1 MILNQI
7 KASPT
12 TLFLKKDNRPFLIAG
27 PCSAETEEQVL
38 TTAHQLA
45 GADVDLFRSGI
56 WKPRTRPGAFE
67 GKGSAALPWLKR
79 VKEETGLKTTIEVA
93 TALQVE
99 KALKFGIDVLWIGA
113 RSTANPFSVQEIANA
128 LQGVDIPVMVK
139 NPTNPDLELWIGAIE
154 RVKASGI
161 KQIAAIH
168 RGFSTYA
175 KSMFRNEPYW
185 EIPIELRR
193 RMPDI
198 PLFCDHSHM
207 CGNRVDLQSVAQYAL
222 DLNYD
227 GLMTET
233 HCDPDHAWS
242 DAQQQIT
249 PSAYLQLIQSLEFK
263 RETTD
268 DLDFLQHLDSIRH
281 QIDDLDFE
289 VLNLLA
295 KRMKLSEEIGL
306 HKKHNKV
313 SVFQVARW
321 NEILEKAKVM
331 GRERGLS
338 EGFISNYL
346 SAVHQESIAKQ
357 TGVKDEEGLRRLG
370 D

>member
-7 KASPT
+7 EASPT
-12 TLFLKKDNRPFLIAG
+12 TMFLKKDNRPFLIAG
-27 PCSAETEEQVL
+27 PCSAETEEQVME
-38 TTAHQLA
+38 TARGLA
-45 GADVDLFRSGI
+45 EAGVDLFRSGI
-56 WKPRTRPGAFE
+56 WKPRTRPGVFE
-67 GKGSAALPWLKR
+67 GKGSVALPWLQR
-79 VKEETGLKTTIEVA
+79 VKAETGLHTTIEVA
-93 TALQVE
+93 NARQVD
-99 KALKFGIDVLWIGA
+99 KALLHQIDVLWIGA
-113 RSTANPFSVQEIANA
+113 RSTANPFSVQEIADA
-128 LQGVDIPVMVK
+128 LKGVDIPVMVK

-154 RVKASGI
+154 RIQAVGI
-161 KQIAAIH
+161 QQIAAIH
-168 RGFSTYA
+168 RGFSSYA
-175 KSMFRNEPYW
+175 KSVFRNEPYW

-198 PLFCDHSHM
+198 PLFCDNSHI
-207 CGNRVDLQSVAQYAL
+207 CGNRKELLSVAQYAI

-233 HCDPDHAWS
+233 HCDPDRAWS
-242 DAQQQIT
+242 DPQQQIT
-249 PSAYLQLIQSLEFK
+249 PAAYIDLIQHLDFK

-268 DLDFLQHLDSIRH
+268 DLAFLQHLDLIRH

-289 VLNLLA
+289 ILNLLA
-295 KRMKLSEEIGL
+295 RRMKLSEEIGL
-306 HKKHNKV
+306 HKKQSKV

-346 SAVHQESIAKQ
+346 SAVHQESIAVQAKA
-357 TGVKDEEGLRRLG
+357 KDEA
-370 D
+370 

>member
-7 KASPT
+7 EASPT
-12 TLFLKKDNRPFLIAG
+12 TMFLKKDNRPFLIAG
-27 PCSAETEEQVL
+27 PCSAETEEQVM
-38 TTAHQLA
+38 TTAIQLA
-45 GADVDLFRSGI
+45 ESEIDLFRSGI
-56 WKPRTRPGAFE
+56 WKPRTRPGVFE
-67 GKGSAALPWLKR
+67 GRGSIALPWLKR
-79 VKEETGLKTTIEVA
+79 VKDETGLRTTVEVA
-93 TALQVE
+93 NAKQVD
-99 KALKFGIDVLWIGA
+99 KALAFGIDVLWIGA
-113 RSTANPFSVQEIANA
+113 RSTANPFSVQEIADA
-128 LQGVDIPVMVK
+128 LKGVDIPVMVK

-154 RVKASGI
+154 RIQAIGI

-168 RGFSTYA
+168 RGFSTYS
-175 KSMFRNEPYW
+175 KSVFRNEPYW

-198 PLFCDHSHM
+198 PLFCDNSHI

-233 HCDPDHAWS
+233 HCDPDHALS

-249 PSAYLQLIQSLEFK
+249 PYAYLQLISHLEFK
-263 RETTD
+263 KETTD
-268 DLDFLQHLDSIRH
+268 DLEFLQHLDAIRH

-306 HKKHNKV
+306 HKKQSKV

-346 SAVHQESIAKQ
+346 SAVHQESIAVQAKA
-357 TGVKDEEGLRRLG
+357 KDEA
-370 D
+370 